1 MLDPI
6 RSPLAD
12 DLHDIDV
19 EHVFFRYADADVL
32 ADVDLRI
39 GGGIACLLGRNG
51 AGKSSLLRLLAGVVA
66 PHRGCVRIGGE
77 PVHRRP
83 SARALVGYL
92 PHRPA
97 LYPTL
102 TVADN
107 LRFWGGALGLP
118 PEQVTRRTAALAR
131 WIDVAPLLATRA
143 AGLSRGQQQAVAL
156 VRTFLRDSPVLLLDE
171 PATGLDGAAVD
182 GLHAYLRERAAA
194 GAVVVVS
201 THDYEQAWRLGEQ
214 FLMVTPARSVE
225 SLAKSCVDRGD
236 EREVEL
242 YAAGPGRDE
251 LLRELAAPHR
261 LEGDRCIVQVTG
273 EASLD
278 ALVLRAL
285 RLGLRVDGIRPV
297 ESGGRWLERWM
308 Q

>member
-1 MLDPI
+1 MFDSI
-6 RSPLAD
+6 RSAVAD

-19 EHVFFRYADADVL
+19 EHVYFRYDAEDVL
-32 ADVDLRI
+32 ANVDLHI

-66 PHRGCVRIGGE
+66 PDRGCVRIGGE
-77 PVHRRP
+77 TVHRRP
-83 SARALVGYL
+83 AVRAQVGYL

-97 LYPTL
+97 LYPGL

-107 LRFWGGALGLP
+107 LRFWGGAFGLSA
-118 PEQVTRRTAALAR
+118 ERVAQRTAALAR
-131 WIDVAPLLATRA
+131 WIDLGPLLARQA

-182 GLHAYLRERAAA
+182 GLHAYLRERASA
-194 GAVVVVS
+194 GAVVVAS
-201 THDYEQAWRLGEQ
+201 THDYEQAWKLGEQ
-214 FLMVTPARSVE
+214 FLMLTPARSVE
-225 SLAKSCVDRGD
+225 ALAKSCVDRGD

-242 YAAGPGRDE
+242 HAIGPGRDQ
-251 LLRELAAPHR
+251 LLRELGAPHR
-261 LEGDRCIVQVTG
+261 LEGERCIVQVADET
-273 EASLD
+273 SLD
-278 ALVLRAL
+278 ALVQRAL
-285 RLGLRVDGIRPV
+285 QLGLRVDGIRPV

-308 Q
+308 E